1 MTRQWGRVLFF
12 ICMLSALTSVARA
25 SDDMSPSR
33 TVEIRAV
40 WMDRN
45 SIPKTEDGMRDM
57 IRSYARAGINM
68 IHPEVIF
75 NGYSAYPSSYLKQ
88 KDLWN
93 GVDMLG
99 VITDE
104 SHKNGIEV
112 HPWVWVF
119 RAGYTADKGGILPD
133 HPDWAMLDKDG
144 KDATSNG
151 SYWVSPA
158 RKSVRHL
165 LLRAYEELVQ
175 KYPVDGIELDYVRY
189 PSTDYGYEPFARE
202 MFKGEHGIDPLDIE
216 PLTRPVAEWF
226 LWREELVNSFV
237 KEVSETLRQIRPE
250 LQISAAVAS
259 YPASARKEYLQDWCH
274 WSANKWVD
282 FLAPMDYT
290 ANEREF
296 TKRVLNTLEGVGD
309 TALIAPGIGLLEFK
323 GSEPMLKEIDCARA
337 ASAHG
342 VTLFASAYLDKDR
355 LKALQNGPFREKAEL
370 PIRDPLSA
378 SVRLKRS
385 SEQRLLSESSVE
397 VFAAVADAKT
407 AKSLADYDGYRKRE
421 VGYVASTPPPLFIP
435 DRVEPIPEA
444 RMTMTTIPPIVD
456 GKLDDAAWQTAV
468 KVGMDYNVMGK
479 PVGQKT
485 EVYATYDA
493 KNLYIAYRAH
503 EDRMADIKAK
513 ITEHDGAVFYED
525 SAELFLDAGK
535 QQEYY
540 HFAMNTIGT
549 KYESRGYD
557 VSFNPE
563 WQCAAA
569 KESDAWTAEMAIPL
583 SALKLGT
590 PTAGTVWRVNFC
602 RERAVATEGPN
613 AENMCWSPTYGSFN
627 TPERFGRLI
636 FGEEVK

>member
-1 MTRQWGRVLFF
+1 MVRQWRLV
-12 ICMLSALTSVARA
+12 ILSVVMSILA
-25 SDDMSPSR
+25 SSACLLASEVSPSR

-45 SIPKTEDGMRDM
+45 SIPKTEDSMREM

-93 GVDMLG
+93 GVDMVGIL
-99 VITDE
+99 TDE
-104 SHKNGIEV
+104 AHKNNIEV

-151 SYWVSPA
+151 SYWISPA

-165 LLRAYEELVQ
+165 LLRAYEELVS

-202 MFKGEHGIDPLDIE
+202 MFKGEYGIDPLQIE
-216 PLTRPVAEWF
+216 PLTRPVVDWF

-237 KEVSETLRQIRPE
+237 KEVSDSLRKIRPE

-259 YPASARKEYLQDWCH
+259 YPTSARKEYLQDWCH
-274 WSANKWVD
+274 WTANKWVD

-290 ANEREF
+290 SNEKEF
-296 TKRVLNTLEGVGD
+296 TKRVLDTLNGVGD
-309 TALIAPGIGLLEFK
+309 TTLIAPGIGLLEFK

-342 VTLFASAYLDKDR
+342 ITLFASAYLDKDR
-355 LKALQNGPFREKAEL
+355 LKALRSGPFRDKADL
-370 PIRDPLSA
+370 PIREPLA
-378 SVRLKRS
+378 AADKLKRS
-385 SEQRLLSESSVE
+385 AEPRLLSESPVE
-397 VFAAVADAKT
+397 VFAAVSDAKT
-407 AKSLADYDGYRKRE
+407 AKSLVDYDGYRKRE
-421 VGYVASTPPPLFIP
+421 VGYVAPTPPPLFIP
-435 DRVEPIPEA
+435 DHVVPIPEA
-444 RMTMTTIPPIVD
+444 RMTMTAVPPVVD
-456 GKLDDAAWQTAV
+456 GRLDDAVWQTAV
-468 KVGMDYNVMGK
+468 KVGMDYTVMGK
-479 PVGQKT
+479 PAAQKT
-485 EVYATYDA
+485 EVYAAYDA
-493 KNLYIAYRAH
+493 KNLYIGYRAH

-513 ITEHDGAVFYED
+513 VTEHDGAVFYED

-535 QQEYY
+535 PEDYY
-540 HFAMNTIGT
+540 HFAMNTLGA

-569 KESDAWTAEMAIPL
+569 REDGAWTGEMVIPL
-583 SALKLGT
+583 SALKVGT

-602 RERAVATEGPN
+602 RERAVNTEGPN
-613 AENMCWSPTYGSFN
+613 AENMCWSPTYGSFH